1 MRRIEQLQLVYFKQI
16 SWTRLQPSQPMVKF
30 WALLIIYQHD
40 CSLFQNKECLARTRL
55 ASERNTR
62 IWVTLDERWY
72 CWEGCQESHSS
83 PEILWQNCLP
93 THRSSN
99 YCAATSDLFA
109 VLYSGVLELSTL
121 LCCKIKC
128 KVLNHLTIL
137 LSLLTLHQSFIIT
150 GSYVWDGIRIGK
162 SFSYYMFQWIKHDR

>member
-1 MRRIEQLQLVYFKQI
+1 MIQYRVKWCHVTFCRFHTLYEANTTTPACIFKTNVMKNHELGCSLVN
-16 SWTRLQPSQPMVKF
+16 LMVKF
-30 WALLIIYQHD
+30 WALLIIYQLD

-83 PEILWQNCLP
+83 PEIYILWQNCLP

-99 YCAATSDLFA
+99 YCAACSVILRSIRVA
-109 VLYSGVLELSTL
+109 NALVLQ
-121 LCCKIKC
+121 
-128 KVLNHLTIL
+128 N
-137 LSLLTLHQSFIIT
+137 
-150 GSYVWDGIRIGK
+150 
-162 SFSYYMFQWIKHDR
+162 